1 MDAENGPRQ
10 PRISVVIPTRNEARN
25 IASVLATLPDDIY
38 EVLLVDGGSTD
49 GTVDT
54 ALEVM
59 PAIRV
64 VTQPGTGKG
73 DALAAG
79 IAACSGDV
87 VVMLDADGS
96 ANGAEI
102 PRFVDALLAGAD
114 LAKGSRFMDGGGSTD
129 LTRLRRLGNRVLCGL
144 VNVVY
149 RTRYSDLCYGYNAGW
164 LAPLRRLELDCSG
177 FEVETVMSIRS
188 AKSGLRITEVPS
200 FETPRL
206 FGESNLRTFRDG
218 WRVLRA
224 IVRERPDASTKRA
237 RPSVIDVLPDA
248 AAAVAPVVDVLPDGA
263 AAVAVASSLEP

>member
-1 MDAENGPRQ
+1 MDADNGRRQ
-10 PRISVVIPTRNEARN
+10 PRVSVVIPTRNEARN
-25 IASVLATLPDDIY
+25 VASVLATLPDDIY

-49 GTVDT
+49 GTVDA
-54 ALEVM
+54 ALEAR
-59 PAIRV
+59 PDIRV
-64 VTQPGTGKG
+64 VAQPGTGKG

-79 IAACSGDV
+79 LAACTGDV

-96 ANGAEI
+96 ADGAEI

-129 LTRLRRLGNRVLCGL
+129 LTRLRRIGNRVLCGL

-149 RTRYSDLCYGYNAGW
+149 QTRYSDLCYGYNAGW

-200 FETPRL
+200 FEKPRR

-224 IVRERPDASTKRA
+224 IVLERREAGAKRSIPTVA
-237 RPSVIDVLPDA
+237 DVLPEA
-248 AAAVAPVVDVLPDGA
+248 AAAVAPVMDVLPDGG
-263 AAVAVASSLEP
+263 AAVAVASTLET